1 MKDRTAED
9 KVLPGQKKIWQVGTL
24 TYTTAGL
31 AVLFGWLLWG
41 DFTWILKERAIT
53 AIAQIMLRGFSAPDW
68 LVGLLIGSLPAGIAL
83 ILGPIICV
91 KSDHTRTR
99 WGRRIPYLL
108 IPTPFV
114 ALAMFGLAS
123 TPSLG
128 AVLHDL
134 LGANSPG
141 VVACR
146 LTVFGFFWTAFEI
159 LTITCNCLF
168 GALINDV
175 VPQVIIGRFFALFRA
190 VSLVAGII
198 FSYWFIGKAETHYFE
213 ILVALGLIYGVGFTL
228 MCLKVKEGDYPPP
241 PVVDLADRG
250 GRRKLASLAIYFKE
264 CYTNPYYLAFFL
276 ATTLGIL
283 ALSPVNTFSIFHAR
297 SVGMGDD
304 LYGKCLALS
313 YVVSLVLAVPLGI
326 LADRFHPVRLGIF
339 CMACYA
345 AATAYGFAF
354 ALDSQSFFV
363 AFFLHTV
370 LAGTYMTA
378 TASIGQRLLPK
389 EKFGQFASAG
399 GMILGILNMILPPTL
414 GVFIGK
420 MNHDYRFV
428 FLLAFILASASAITY
443 IYLYKSYNRLGGDKD
458 YKAP

>member
-1 MKDRTAED
+1 MKDRTAGE
-9 KVLPGQKKIWQVGTL
+9 KVLPGQKKIWHVGTL

-41 DFTWILKERAIT
+41 DFTWNLKERAIT
-53 AIAQIMLRGFSAPDW
+53 PVGQIMLRGFSAPDW
-68 LVGLLIGSLPAGIAL
+68 LVGLLIGSLPVGIGL

-108 IPTPFV
+108 IPIPFI
-114 ALAMFGLAS
+114 ALSMFGLAATS
-123 TPSLG
+123 FLG
-128 AVLHDL
+128 AALHDT

-141 VVACR
+141 VAACR
-146 LTVFGFFWTAFEI
+146 FVVFGFFWTAFEI
-159 LTITCNCLF
+159 FTITGNCLF

-175 VPQVIIGRFFALFRA
+175 VPQAIIGRFFALFRA

-198 FSYWFIGKAETHYFE
+198 FNFWLIGKAETHYFE
-213 ILVALGLIYGVGFTL
+213 ILMVLGLIYGVGFTL

-241 PVVDLADRG
+241 PVVDLADRR
-250 GRRKLASLAIYFKE
+250 GRRMFASLATYLKE
-264 CYTNPYYLAFFL
+264 CYTNPFYLAFFL
-276 ATTLGIL
+276 ATTLAGL
-283 ALSPVNTFSIFHAR
+283 ALQPVNTFSIFHAR

-313 YVVSLVLAVPLGI
+313 YSISLVIAFPLGI

-345 AATAYGFAF
+345 AVTAYGFFFAF
-354 ALDSQSFFV
+354 DSQSFFV
-363 AFFLHTV
+363 AFLLHTV

-378 TASIGQRLLPK
+378 TASIAQRLLPK
-389 EKFGQFASAG
+389 EKFGQLTSAG
-399 GMILGILNMILPPTL
+399 GIVWGVSSMILPPAL

-428 FLLAFILASASAITY
+428 FLLAFLLASASAIAFV
-443 IYLYKSYNRLGGDKD
+443 YLYKSYNRLGGDKD